1 MSLPTEVTS
10 VLSATTA
17 PWDHLSRQHVQWED
31 TQSTLAARMKSS
43 ASNAKSTSTRT
54 SQANKA
60 AKSVVPPPSLTVEQP
75 PVLAL
80 ASAATS

>member
-1 MSLPTEVTS
+1 MCLPTEVTS
-10 VLSATTA
+10 VLLDPTA
-17 PWDHLSRQHVQWED
+17 LWDHLSQQLVQWED
-31 TQSTLAARMKSS
+31 TQSTLASRMKSS

-60 AKSVVPPPSLTVEQP
+60 AKSVVPPLSPTVEQP